1 VAYGSR
7 RQIVAVIEV
16 NRNPS
21 HRELNLF
28 GFIWMG
34 FFLLVADGLWL
45 KLHALPIPVSF
56 AAIAVLV
63 PVLGWAVPSFMRV
76 VYVGLSYVAWPIG
89 FVVSH
94 VLLGAVYYL
103 LVTPIGL
110 IMRAAGHDPMH
121 RRVEPGA
128 PSYWIKRDGGERD
141 PGSYFRQF

>member
-1 VAYGSR
+1 
-7 RQIVAVIEV
+7 VAVIEV

-21 HRELNLF
+21 RRELKQF
-28 GFIWMG
+28 GFIWLG
-34 FFLLVADGLWL
+34 FFLLAAGGLWL
-45 KLHALPIPVSF
+45 KLHSPLVSVAL

-63 PVLGWAVPSFMRV
+63 PVVGWAVPSFMRV

-110 IMRAAGHDPMH
+110 IMRAAGYDPMH
-121 RRVEPGA
+121 RRFDPEA
-128 PSYWIKRDGGERD
+128 PSYWIERDGGDRD
-141 PGSYFRQF
+141 PCSYFRQF